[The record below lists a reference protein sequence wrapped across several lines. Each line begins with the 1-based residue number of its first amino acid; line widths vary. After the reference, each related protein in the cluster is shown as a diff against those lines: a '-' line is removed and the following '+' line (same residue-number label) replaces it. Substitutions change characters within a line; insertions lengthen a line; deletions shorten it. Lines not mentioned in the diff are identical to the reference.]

1 MKVVYVMLSVCVVKA
16 VYVLFVYLFVVVKVE
31 YTISFVCES
40 CI

>member
-1 MKVVYVMLSVCVVKA
+1 MKVVYVMLSVFVVKA